1 MIINK
6 IHVSSNVVRIGYIEN
21 EKEVPRE
28 YTLKS
33 NELARPELY
42 DAMQNIFTTM
52 ANSENCFAAGCY
64 GDIEDI
70 TIKYNRENRVDNY
83 VLSGTM
89 YSDDGL
95 VAAFK
100 TGKIHVKCRTDL
112 DIAVRSAVK
121 EAELFIQGKRAQMTL
136 DIEAESPASQ
146 LRGGIA

>member
-1 MIINK
+1 MIVHK
-6 IHVSSNVVRIGYIEN
+6 IHVNNNVVRIGYGKN
-21 EKEVPRE
+21 EDEIPQE

-42 DAMQNIFTTM
+42 DAMQNIFTTR

-100 TGKIHVKCRTDL
+100 TGKIHV
-112 DIAVRSAVK
+112 
-121 EAELFIQGKRAQMTL
+121 
-136 DIEAESPASQ
+136 
-146 LRGGIA
+146 